1 MTRILIA
8 LAFGAVLAAQGYD
21 GRPGFGASY
30 GPGYGADRVIRTDSR
45 NFAERIARG
54 ERMGLI
60 TPREASRL
68 WAMERE
74 FRFETARASRSGF
87 GVSHRERERL
97 MEMSV
102 RLDAAISREMR
113 DGEQARRGGRW

>member
-1 MTRILIA
+1 MTRTLIA
-8 LAFGAVLAAQGYD
+8 FAFGAVLAAQGYG

-30 GPGYGADRVIRTDSR
+30 GPAYGEDRVVRSETR
-45 NFAERIARG
+45 NFAERIMRG

-68 WAMERE
+68 SAMERE
-74 FRFETARASRSGF
+74 LRFETARANRSGF

-97 MEMSV
+97 MEMSL
-102 RLDAAISREMR
+102 RLDAAISHEMR
-113 DGEQARRGGRW
+113 DGERAYRGGRW

>member
-8 LAFGAVLAAQGYD
+8 FAFGAVLAAQGYG
-21 GRPGFGASY
+21 GRPGFGATY
-30 GPGYGADRVIRTDSR
+30 GPAYGEDRVVRSETR
-45 NFAERIARG
+45 NFAERIMRG

-68 WAMERE
+68 SAMERE
-74 FRFETARASRSGF
+74 LRFETARANRSGF

-97 MEMSV
+97 MEMSL
-102 RLDAAISREMR
+102 RLDAAISHEMR
-113 DGEQARRGGRW
+113 DGERAYRGGRW

>member
-1 MTRILIA
+1 MKRTLMT
-8 LAFGAVLAAQGYD
+8 LAFGAVLAAQGYGD
-21 GRPGFGASY
+21 RPGFGASY
-30 GPGYGADRVIRTDSR
+30 GPAYGEDRVVRADTRS
-45 NFAERIARG
+45 FAERITRG

-68 WAMERE
+68 WSMERE
-74 FRFETARASRSGF
+74 LRLETARANRSGF

-97 MEMSV
+97 MEMSA

-113 DGEQARRGGRW
+113 DGERAYRGGRW

>member
-8 LAFGAVLAAQGYD
+8 FAFGAVLAAQGYG
-21 GRPGFGASY
+21 GRPGFGATY
-30 GPGYGADRVIRTDSR
+30 GPAYGEDRVVRSETR
-45 NFAERIARG
+45 NFAERIMRG

-68 WAMERE
+68 SAMERE
-74 FRFETARASRSGF
+74 LRFETARANRSGF

-97 MEMSV
+97 MEMSL
-102 RLDAAISREMR
+102 RRDAAISHEMR
-113 DGEQARRGGRW
+113 DGERAYRGGRW

>member
-1 MTRILIA
+1 MTRTLIA
-8 LAFGAVLAAQGYD
+8 FAFGAVLAAQGYG

-30 GPGYGADRVIRTDSR
+30 GPAYGEDRVVRTETR
-45 NFAERIARG
+45 NFAERITRG

-74 FRFETARASRSGF
+74 LRFETARASRSGF

-97 MEMSV
+97 MEMSL
-102 RLDAAISREMR
+102 RLDAAISHEMR
-113 DGEQARRGGRW
+113 DGERAYRGGRW

>member
-1 MTRILIA
+1 MTRILTA
-8 LAFGAVLAAQGYD
+8 LAFGAVLAAQGYGD
-21 GRPGFGASY
+21 RPGFGASY
-30 GPGYGADRVIRTDSR
+30 GPAYGAERVVRTETR
-45 NFAERIARG
+45 NFAERITRG

-74 FRFETARASRSGF
+74 LRFETVRANRSGF

-97 MEMSV
+97 MEMSM
-102 RLDAAISREMR
+102 RLDAAITHEMR
-113 DGEQARRGGRW
+113 DGERAYRGGRW

>member
-8 LAFGAVLAAQGYD
+8 FAFGAVLAAQGYG
-21 GRPGFGASY
+21 GRPGFGATY
-30 GPGYGADRVIRTDSR
+30 GPAYGEDRVVRSETR
-45 NFAERIARG
+45 NFAERIMRG

-68 WAMERE
+68 SAMERE
-74 FRFETARASRSGF
+74 LRFETARANRSGF

-97 MEMSV
+97 MAMSL
-102 RLDAAISREMR
+102 RLDAAISHEMR
-113 DGEQARRGGRW
+113 DGERAYRGGRW